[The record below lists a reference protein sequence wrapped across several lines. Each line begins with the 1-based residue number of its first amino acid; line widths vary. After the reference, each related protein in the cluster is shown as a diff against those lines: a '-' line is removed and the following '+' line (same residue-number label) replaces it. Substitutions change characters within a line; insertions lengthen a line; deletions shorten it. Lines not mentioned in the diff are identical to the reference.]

1 MRLLLI
7 LGMILSVNLFAKQR
21 KTTTQRRIVKG
32 EYTYRDIN
40 RPVIELEPDQK
51 IIIYS
56 IPRTGSTLLYMVFQY
71 LFETKI
77 KQDKSFDKK
86 VVKYHIQ
93 GTCEKYCKN
102 HSETFVVIPIR
113 NPIDTLFSQT
123 IAKNGG
129 SCNVKEVIHQR
140 VASLVRET
148 EIISKFINSH
158 PKNKLFVCNYDEFTK
173 DLDPLFTEIEMKF
186 HVQIP
191 IAEKEKIKRIFSKDG
206 VRKIASQFDRF
217 VDYDFVTNVH
227 GNHLLSDTYP
237 IDSYLTQEDKQEV
250 WDSLDEKT
258 KAFFEDILGT
268 KASGVGS

>member
-7 LGMILSVNLFAKQR
+7 LGMILSVNLFA
-21 KTTTQRRIVKG
+21 TQRRIAKG
-32 EYTYRDIN
+32 EYIYRDIN
-40 RPVIELEPDQK
+40 KPVIEIEPDQK

-77 KQDKSFDKK
+77 EDLRSFDKK
-86 VVKYHIQ
+86 VAKYHVS
-93 GTCEKYCKN
+93 GACEKYCEN
-102 HSETFVVIPIR
+102 HSETFVVIPVR
-113 NPIDTLFSQT
+113 NPIDTLFSQAV
-123 IAKNGG
+123 AKKGA
-129 SCNVKEVIHQR
+129 SCNIKKVIHQR

-158 PKNKLFVCNYDEFTK
+158 PKDKLFVCNYDEFTK

-217 VDYDFVTNVH
+217 VDYDFATNVH